1 MFSDFTMEELNRERA
16 SETEKELKT
25 ESEAGRENR
34 VREGSARSSK
44 QIHLPE
50 AFQEAQTCVSN
61 SANVEFY
68 QHSCQTDK

>member
-34 VREGSARSSK
+34 VREGSAQAFPLAIQLTWSFINTAARLTSK
-44 QIHLPE
+44 
-50 AFQEAQTCVSN
+50 
-61 SANVEFY
+61 
-68 QHSCQTDK
+68 